1 MTNEAAFQGESEFQ
15 SSVRRLIHAPD
26 LQFAQYTIE
35 RFRINRGTYNTI
47 DAWLFREGWTDIR
60 KRRAAAL
67 RFLAQA
73 AAMANGDGRFVRFG
87 HGNLSKHLARFAQD
101 RPGEGGER

>member
-1 MTNEAAFQGESEFQ
+1 MTVEAEHGGSDFRGGAW
-15 SSVRRLIHAPD
+15 RLVHAPD
-26 LQFAQYTIE
+26 LQFAQYCIE

-73 AAMANGDGRFVRFG
+73 SEMANGGGRFVRFG
-87 HGNLSKHLARFAQD
+87 HGNLSRHLARFAQD
-101 RPGEGGER
+101 EPGEGGER